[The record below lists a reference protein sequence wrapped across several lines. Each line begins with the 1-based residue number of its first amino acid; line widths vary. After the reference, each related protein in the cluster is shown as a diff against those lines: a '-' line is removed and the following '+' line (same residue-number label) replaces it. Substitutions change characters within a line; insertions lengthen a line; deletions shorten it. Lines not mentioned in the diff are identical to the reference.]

1 LRLQDESGQATL
13 ELALVLP
20 LLLMLVTAIVQIGM
34 VMHDYL
40 DLTDAVRTGGR
51 AAAVSR
57 TVANPAA
64 AVEGSLRAAA
74 DGLTPA
80 SLAVTVT
87 STWQAGADVKV
98 TATYPY
104 TISIFGIP
112 LHTGSLASSTTQR
125 VE

>member
-80 SLAVTVT
+80 RLAVTVT

-98 TATYPY
+98 AATYPY

>member
-80 SLAVTVT
+80 ILAVTVS
-87 STWQAGADVKV
+87 STWQAGSDGKV

>member
-1 LRLQDESGQATL
+1 
-13 ELALVLP
+13 
-20 LLLMLVTAIVQIGM
+20 MLVTAIVQIGM

-64 AVEGSLRAAA
+64 AVESSLRAAG
-74 DGLTPA
+74 DGLEPS
-80 SLAVTVT
+80 SLAVTVA
-87 STWQAGADVKV
+87 STWQPGSDVKV

>member
-1 LRLQDESGQATL
+1 MRLQDESGQATL

-80 SLAVTVT
+80 RLAVTVT

-98 TATYPY
+98 AATYPY

>member
-1 LRLQDESGQATL
+1 MRLQDESGQATL